1 MCSKTLWAST
11 LCLTIVVPGLACA
24 QGLPAADIAPLA
36 WPAQVAAP
44 APAASG
50 ASFTQLSAPA
60 PKANTATTAAQESD
74 RPGFLLPLAGLAA
87 LLFVAQRHGR
97 MHDRSA
103 MARRPRPPVATTGFG
118 ALGTDAS

>member
-24 QGLPAADIAPLA
+24 HGLPAADIA
-36 WPAQVAAP
+36 QVA